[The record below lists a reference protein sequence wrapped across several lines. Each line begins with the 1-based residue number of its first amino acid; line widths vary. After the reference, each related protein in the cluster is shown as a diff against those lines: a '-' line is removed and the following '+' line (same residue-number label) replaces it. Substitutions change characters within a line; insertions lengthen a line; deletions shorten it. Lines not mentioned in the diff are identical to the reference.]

1 MSDSDIIPREK
12 QVDALEKLSQEQL
25 SMIGSIV
32 DTLKDIGK
40 EGRVNELSL
49 RKITNVWRELDSLRE
64 LFFLRLFNCMK
75 RGDKLL

>member
-25 SMIGSIV
+25 SMIDSIV